1 MSRYPLP
8 TPARA
13 TRRWRTYVWSPA
25 SARLR
30 FAEPTRNSSA
40 QRLVGPETRPAQH
53 SAAPTRPNER
63 IRRAGRNGRLSPK
76 PGHESLKRHCDELA
90 SKGHDDEMAP
100 AELSTVTVTL
110 SSTVPRSDIESPG
123 LRSA

>member
-40 QRLVGPETRPAQH
+40 RDSSARDSSARDSSGPTLGGAQPDLTSGSGGPAEMD
-53 SAAPTRPNER
+53 AY
-63 IRRAGRNGRLSPK
+63 RLSRSREPK
-76 PGHESLKRHCDELA
+76 TSL
-90 SKGHDDEMAP
+90 
-100 AELSTVTVTL
+100 
-110 SSTVPRSDIESPG
+110 
-123 LRSA
+123 